1 MDRRKIYVLLTG
13 LLLAQLVASIEGT
26 VVSTAAP
33 TIVADL
39 GGLKQIS
46 WVFTGYLLTSTATTP
61 LWGKLSDLLGRRR
74 LYELAIVIFM
84 VGSILCGAAT
94 TMGMLIGARLLQGV
108 GAGGIFTLT
117 MTIMGDV
124 LPPRERGKYQ
134 GYMMSVYATA
144 TVLGPLVGGLL
155 VDHAHWRWIFYMNIP
170 LGVAALAL
178 SRITLKLPFARRD
191 HVIDYIG
198 AALLGLWV
206 VTALLVMQLGNDWGW
221 TSTNTLALAAI
232 ALVAARAVHR
242 AGTTCPRADPAAP
255 PVP

>member
-1 MDRRKIYVLLTG
+1 MSAATTTDAPVAPMERRKILVLLTG

-84 VGSILCGAAT
+84 VGSVLCGAAT
-94 TMGMLIGARLLQGV
+94 SMGMLVASRILQGI

-134 GYMMSVYATA
+134 G
-144 TVLGPLVGGLL
+144 
-155 VDHAHWRWIFYMNIP
+155 
-170 LGVAALAL
+170 
-178 SRITLKLPFARRD
+178 
-191 HVIDYIG
+191 
-198 AALLGLWV
+198 
-206 VTALLVMQLGNDWGW
+206 
-221 TSTNTLALAAI
+221 
-232 ALVAARAVHR
+232 
-242 AGTTCPRADPAAP
+242 
-255 PVP
+255 